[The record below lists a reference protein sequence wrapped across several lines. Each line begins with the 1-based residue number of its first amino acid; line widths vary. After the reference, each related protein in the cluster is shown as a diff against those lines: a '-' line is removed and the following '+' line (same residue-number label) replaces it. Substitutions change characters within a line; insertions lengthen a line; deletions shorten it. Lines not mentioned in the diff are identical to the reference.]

1 MGDESSTAGSNTL
14 LAVDPGT
21 EQAGFARFE
30 GSRLVQAELIKEKG
44 SLKEY
49 RAWRV
54 AVRIGDLLVPGA
66 SLVVEH
72 PQVYARSPGDPDDL
86 LALSLVVGGVLALH
100 KGGEIV
106 RPREWKGQVPKNL
119 MTARI
124 LRQLEPDERELCKK
138 INDNHNVLDAVG
150 IGLWKLKRFRS
161 A

>member
-1 MGDESSTAGSNTL
+1 MVDRII
-14 LAVDPGT
+14 AVDPGT
-21 EQAGFARFE
+21 EQAGFALFE
-30 GSRLVQAELIKEKG
+30 NGKLIQAELIKEKG
-44 SLKEY
+44 SLKEH

-54 AVRIGDLLVPGA
+54 SCRIGELLVPGA
-66 SLVVEH
+66 TLVIEH
-72 PQVYARSPGDPDDL
+72 PQVYARSPSDPDDL
-86 LALSLVVGGVLALH
+86 LALALVVGGVLALH

-124 LRQLEPDERELCKK
+124 LRQLDADERALCKQ

-150 IGLWKLKRFRS
+150 IGIWKLKRFKF